1 MFARAIK
8 EKSTSL
14 LVCLSFMA
22 LVGCAATPPGVGP
35 LERSS
40 LGRSVPKQ
48 APLTPTAPI
57 SDSPLQHGVSPET
70 ASPGDKITI
79 AIMLPLTGPEA
90 ETGNVLL
97 RAAIMALFDAVD
109 PRLTLLPLD
118 TKADPEE
125 TKKVALRAIEEN
137 AAIVIGP
144 LLSENL
150 LAAGEILGPA
160 GIPIISFSNDSS
172 AAASGRF
179 IMGFLP
185 ETEVKRVVD
194 FAISEGLLNHAALIP
209 EGRYGERVVTAFG
222 KVVSDAGAV
231 ISAIE
236 RYPPDSDA
244 VFEPVKRLSNFDKR
258 KKDMR
263 DEVRFLRSLRSDMMD
278 DIAKGLE
285 QREVLDSLNYD
296 AVLVPEGGALLR
308 TLAPLLPFYELDPKK
323 IKLLGTGLWSD
334 KGLLREPPLQG
345 AWFAAPE
352 PQGSKEFQKRF
363 ENNFS
368 EEPLRIASLAYDAVS
383 LVALLA
389 RPDPSLE
396 GEQPFSINRLTN
408 NLGFMGIDGLFRF
421 LPDGTIERALAILE
435 VRRRGFLVVDP
446 APTSFPR
453 FGFAL
458 KAPDNR

>member
-1 MFARAIK
+1 MFARAIR
-8 EKSTSL
+8 EKSISL
-14 LVCLSFMA
+14 FACLSFVA
-22 LVGCAATPPGVGP
+22 LAGCAASAPEVGP
-35 LERSS
+35 GAFERPVASEEPLS
-40 LGRSVPKQ
+40 P
-48 APLTPTAPI
+48 ALTPGDG
-57 SDSPLQHGVSPET
+57 SFEQGVSSAT
-70 ASPGDKITI
+70 ASTGNKITV

-90 ETGNVLL
+90 ETGNMLL

-109 PRLTLLPLD
+109 PRLRLLPLD

-150 LAAGEILGPA
+150 LAAGEVLGPA
-160 GIPIISFSNDSS
+160 GIPIISFSNDSK
-172 AAASGRF
+172 AAAPGRF

-185 ETEVKRVVD
+185 ETEVKRVID
-194 FAISEGLLNHAALIP
+194 FAISEGLTNHAALIP
-209 EGRYGERVVTAFG
+209 EGRYGERVVAAFG
-222 KVVSDAGAV
+222 KVVSGAGAT

-236 RYPPDSDA
+236 RYPPDIDA

-285 QREVLDSLNYD
+285 RREVLDSLNYD

-352 PQGSKEFQKRF
+352 PEGSKEFQQRY
-363 ENNFS
+363 ERNFS
-368 EEPLRIASLAYDAVS
+368 KEPLRIASLAYDAVS

-389 RPDPSLE
+389 RPDPAIE
-396 GEQPFSINRLTN
+396 NETPFSINRLTN
-408 NLGFMGIDGLFRF
+408 DLGFMGIDGLFRF

-435 VRRRGFLVVDP
+435 IRRRGFRVVDP
-446 APTSFPR
+446 APKSFPR
-453 FGFAL
+453 FGFSL
-458 KAPDNR
+458 KTADNR